1 VLTLAA
7 AHLVTA
13 AAAPLSW
20 FQAVVLGL
28 LQGVTE
34 LFPISSLGHTVL
46 FPTLSGWHRLV
57 SAQSDPES
65 FWLAFVVMVHV
76 GSAVG
81 LLRVQAAGPDRPA
94 GQRGPRPSGGRRR
107 RCGRSRSDPRALPD
121 AVFKDPD
128 AGSARHLVRTVRT
141 GHGHLHNR
149 LMRGN

>member
-20 FQAVVLGL
+20 FQPVV
-28 LQGVTE
+28 
-34 LFPISSLGHTVL
+34 
-46 FPTLSGWHRLV
+46 R
-57 SAQSDPES
+57 AQSEPES
-65 FWLAFVVMVHV
+65 FWLAFVVMLHV

-81 LLRVQAAGPDRPA
+81 LLRVQA
-94 GQRGPRPSGGRRR
+94 
-107 RCGRSRSDPRALPD
+107 D

-128 AGSARHLVRTVRT
+128 AGSARHLLRTVRT